1 MEKYTIH
8 NGFIYY
14 GAERVYALSKYQNAD
29 NIRECAENVHRFL
42 LDNTDISM
50 LGGNSI
56 FDWRVLSCAKDDFYY
71 VMDAFN
77 ELNHDLLEESDDEP
91 YFPIDDN
98 IKPAEFFGNVLIK
111 WDMRSHSYK
120 CYDMGV
126 MDLKTLHDMLV
137 FG

>member
-1 MEKYTIH
+1 MKNYTII
-8 NGFIYY
+8 NRSIYY
-14 GAERVYALSKYQNAD
+14 GDKPVYFLSKYQNAD

-42 LDNTDISM
+42 LDNADISM

-56 FDWRVLSCAKDDFYY
+56 FDWRVLSCAPEDFHY

-77 ELNHDLLEESDDEP
+77 ELNHDLLEDPDEEP

-120 CYDMGV
+120 CYDMGI
-126 MDLKTLHDMLV
+126 MDLQTLHDMLV
-137 FG
+137 CE

>member
-1 MEKYTIH
+1 MEKYTIN

-14 GAERVYALSKYQNAD
+14 GTERVYTLSKYQNAD

-56 FDWRVLSCAKDDFYY
+56 FDWLVLSCAKDDFYY

-77 ELNHDLLEESDDEP
+77 ELNHDLLVEPDDEP
-91 YFPIDDN
+91 YFIIDDD
-98 IKPAEFFGNVLIK
+98 IQPSEFFGNVLHYGKAIRIIEPLSIK
-111 WDMRSHSYK
+111 ENMKEEIEKMMEAY
-120 CYDMGV
+120 
-126 MDLKTLHDMLV
+126 T
-137 FG
+137 